1 MKKLT
6 VIVIS
11 ILSFT
16 SCNRHC
22 KEDSEFHEIY
32 FKMLDTIAS
41 YDELFDTDE
50 EIPTPLLWERSENI
64 HNYEAYLEYLTQHE
78 FRNIEVEHLPI
89 YRNKSDFEADMK
101 DLKKWHKENKCGMTI
116 EKADSIVN
124 ASYERATGRKDSMW
138 RNIEIP
144 R

>member
-41 YDELFDTDE
+41 YGKQFEADTVFIEDERWGRF
-50 EIPTPLLWERSENI
+50 S
-64 HNYEAYLEYLTQHE
+64 NYADYLDYLTNH
-78 FRNIEVEHLPI
+78 RLRYTIIEVPI
-89 YRNKSDFEADMK
+89 YENQSDLKADMK